1 MSQKPRRAVPDPQE
15 ITIEAPGAP
24 AAAVHMLDD
33 VIKALD
39 RAILRQA
46 TRTPQEH

>member
-1 MSQKPRRAVPDPQE
+1 MSQKPRRAVPTPEE

-24 AAAVHMLDD
+24 SAAVHMLDNL
-33 VIKALD
+33 IEALD

-46 TRTPQEH
+46 ARPPQER